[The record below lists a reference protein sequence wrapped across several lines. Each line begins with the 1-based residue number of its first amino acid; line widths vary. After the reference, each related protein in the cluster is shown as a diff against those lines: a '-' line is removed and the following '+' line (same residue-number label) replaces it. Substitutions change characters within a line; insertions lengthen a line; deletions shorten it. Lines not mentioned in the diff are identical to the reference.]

1 MEHDGTLVAHHEPQA
16 LVANSSE
23 RPPRVLVVDDSATI
37 RVGLVRAMPEQSQVM
52 EATNG
57 EEAWSLL
64 QEKDEIELVIT
75 DLDMPKLNGYDLLKR
90 IRSSEVSR
98 IASIPV
104 IVVTG
109 AEDTSA
115 KSRAFEL
122 GANDFISKNADKIE
136 IRARVRAHH
145 KLAQLIHE
153 LEESRKIL
161 NAQANTDALTKL
173 INRRS
178 FFARTNEALEMMRRH
193 NQHFSVLM
201 IDVDHFKSINDT
213 YGHQCGDF
221 ILVEI
226 AKILT
231 NNIRAN
237 DILARIGG
245 EEFAL
250 SAPYSNRLAAVV
262 LAERL
267 RKGVEQAEFVFN
279 GARVAVTVSV
289 GVVAQDRNAPVT
301 TDQLLARADARLYV
315 AKRRGRNRLCATDSG
330 ELVDDLSADEGDCPK
345 IDDALTMIEHGNA
358 QAVIAHLSFLLEKTL
373 PLFRVANERLQGEM
387 PIEFLQEQI
396 DLLKRVGDAEVIEE

>member
-1 MEHDGTLVAHHEPQA
+1 MDNDGISTTHNEPEA
-16 LVANSSE
+16 LVANGAE
-23 RPPRVLVVDDSATI
+23 QPPRVLVVDDSATI
-37 RVGLVRAMPEQSQVM
+37 RVGLVRAMPEHSQVM

-57 EEAWSLL
+57 EEAWALL
-64 QEKDEIELVIT
+64 LEKDEIELVIT
-75 DLDMPKLNGYDLLKR
+75 DLDMPRVNGYDLLKR
-90 IRSSEVSR
+90 IRTSDISR

-109 AEDTSA
+109 AEDTNA
-115 KSRAFEL
+115 KARAFEL

-153 LEESRKIL
+153 LEDSRKIL
-161 NAQANTDALTKL
+161 NAQANTDSLTKL
-173 INRRS
+173 TNRRS
-178 FFARTNEALEMMRRH
+178 FFVRANEAQELMRRH

-201 IDVDHFKSINDT
+201 IDIDHFKSINDT

-221 ILVEI
+221 ILVEVTQ
-226 AKILT
+226 ILT
-231 NNIRAN
+231 RNIRGN

-250 SAPYSNRLAAVV
+250 AAPYSNRLAAVV

-267 RKGVEQAEFVFN
+267 RKGVELAEFVFN
-279 GARVAVTVSV
+279 GTRVPVTISV
-289 GVVAQDRNAPVT
+289 GVVAQDRNSPVT
-301 TDQLLARADARLYV
+301 MDQLLARADARLYV

-330 ELVDDLSADEGDCPK
+330 ELVDDLPADEVACPK

-358 QAVIAHLSFLLEKTL
+358 QAVIAHLPLLLEKTL
-373 PLFRVANERLQGEM
+373 PLFRVANERLQSEI
-387 PIEFLQEQI
+387 PIEFLLEQI
-396 DLLKRVGDAEVIEE
+396 EVLKQASRAED